1 MKRSEVPPGCRAVQC
16 QSCGDVLAIPAD
28 GDPAQVQARCDEAMA
43 DHLQL
48 CPSLADH
55 RQIVPGGETLG
66 DRIARDYPEP
76 VELVTH
82 DTLREQVRA
91 LCDDLTWC
99 PSTFGHHCSHWK
111 TGPGGHCCNCHEDH
125 RDDGPC

>member
-28 GDPAQVQARCDEAMA
+28 GDPAQVQARCDEAMG

-48 CPSLADH
+48 CPALTHTPAA
-55 RQIVPGGETLG
+55 PG
-66 DRIARDYPEP
+66 AVP
-76 VELVTH
+76 VELVSH